1 MFLEV
6 KNLSKSYFGKKVLKD
21 VSFSLE
27 KGKILC
33 ILGPSGCGKTTI
45 LNLIGGF
52 IKADS
57 GKIFLNDDDI
67 TNLEPENRNVS
78 TVFQSYGLF
87 THKNVIE
94 NVSYGLKFKKMT
106 KSDRLKKS
114 LEILDIVGL
123 KGYENRKIYE
133 LSGGQQQRVALARS
147 LVINPR
153 LILLDEPFSNLD
165 ENLKEQMRK
174 EIKRLV
180 NLFDMTT
187 ILVTHDQEDAFTIA
201 DKVILMNFGKVE
213 QDSTPLELYNK
224 PNGKFSLEFIGK
236 SNLLCKDEF
245 VRYEKVKISE
255 NGKEKGIIK
264 NIIFKGATIEYEIE
278 LENKKLINLVE
289 LNESN
294 ERKIGEVVKLIYDKQ
309 KF

>member
-6 KNLSKSYFGKKVLKD
+6 KNLSKSYFGKKVL
-21 VSFSLE
+21 SNINFSLE

-52 IKADS
+52 TKID
-57 GKIFLNDDDI
+57 GGNIFLSDEDI
-67 TNLEPENRNVS
+67 TNLEPEKRNIS

-87 THKNVIE
+87 NYKNVIE
-94 NVSYGLKFKKMT
+94 NVAYGLKFKKMN
-106 KSDRLKKS
+106 KSTRMKKA
-114 LEILDIVGL
+114 LEILEIVGL

-165 ENLKEQMRK
+165 ENLKDTMRK

-180 NLFDMTT
+180 NLFEMTT

-201 DKVILMNFGKVE
+201 DKVILMNYGKIE
-213 QDSTPLELYNK
+213 QDSTPIDLYNK
-224 PNGKFSLEFIGK
+224 PNGEFSLEFIGK
-236 SNLLCKDEF
+236 SNLLCKNEF
-245 VRYEKVKISE
+245 VRYEKVKIKE
-255 NGKEKGIIK
+255 NGKNKGIIK
-264 NIIFKGATIEYEIE
+264 NVTFKGATIEYEVE

-289 LNESN
+289 LNDRTP
-294 ERKIGEVVKLIYDKQ
+294 RKVGEEVNLDLQIG